1 VCRLNDVAN
10 PPKRSVTLHT
20 RTKGTGDGCGIRWTR
35 RFSGRKAN
43 TRGRCHHKLSCAST
57 TPKTVCKPQSEPK
70 TPWRAR
76 CFSGMRWSGCGTA
89 LQHPSNRSCV
99 RFADARQHRGRAWYI
114 EVSASKCV
122 RMMEGT
128 AACQGRPPEPLPSD
142 ESRLQSRRDQVGTQP
157 GRRGCPQLLR
167 HPVTSSISPNRRC
180 RHLGADDAV
189 APVTM
194 KIAQE
199 RVAMLQRASAST
211 TEYRAR

>member
-43 TRGRCHHKLSCAST
+43 TRGRCHHKLSCANT

-99 RFADARQHRGRAWYI
+99 RFADASQHRGRPWYI
-114 EVSASKCV
+114 KHSTQSACMVGKQLGVAHVSAEDFRLLCSPTDAW
-122 RMMEGT
+122 RR
-128 AACQGRPPEPLPSD
+128 AAVD
-142 ESRLQSRRDQVGTQP
+142 DQ
-157 GRRGCPQLLR
+157 
-167 HPVTSSISPNRRC
+167 
-180 RHLGADDAV
+180 
-189 APVTM
+189 
-194 KIAQE
+194 
-199 RVAMLQRASAST
+199 
-211 TEYRAR
+211 

>member
-10 PPKRSVTLHT
+10 PPKGSVTLHT

-35 RFSGRKAN
+35 RFSGRQAN
-43 TRGRCHHKLSCAST
+43 TRGRCHHKLSYAST

-76 CFSGMRWSGCGTA
+76 CFSGMRWNGCGTA

-122 RMMEGT
+122 RVIEGKMT
-128 AACQGRPPEPLPSD
+128 VPNEHVVLISEALPLRSLGLI
-142 ESRLQSRRDQVGTQP
+142 SILNRLDDLMR
-157 GRRGCPQLLR
+157 
-167 HPVTSSISPNRRC
+167 SSNSC
-180 RHLGADDAV
+180 A
-189 APVTM
+189 
-194 KIAQE
+194 
-199 RVAMLQRASAST
+199 RAT
-211 TEYRAR
+211 RTRL